1 MEDPKEEKF
10 DTPRLDETSNEADDG
25 FYVDPVKEVKL
36 LAKLDLAF
44 TPIIMLVYLSCFLDR
59 SNIGNVKVAG
69 MLTDIHATDQQFST
83 AVSIFYA
90 TYVTFETP
98 AAVLM
103 KKLTPRVI
111 LASLCFVWSLT
122 TIFTGFIHN
131 IGGLYATRLILGA
144 CEAGLFPC
152 LNLYLTMVYR
162 REEQAKRV
170 AYLFSCSALSG
181 AFGGL
186 LAYGL
191 LQMDGLSG
199 VAGWRWVYII
209 EGIFSIVIAIAVW
222 FGLPTDPTQAWFLTG
237 EEKEMMR
244 CRNAQRRQYLG
255 SEKFDWAQVRIALT
269 DPKLYMSGLIQFMQ
283 DILLYGFST
292 FLPSILKAM
301 RYDTLQSNYLTIPV
315 YIWGAISFLCIAW
328 ISDKYQIRGPVS
340 IPLPRSLSEAKLTSP
355 QLVIFANIFGIIGY
369 ILLLTVKQNGV
380 KYFATYLCAIAVYV
394 GPGINLTWLNVN
406 VAPHYRRATSIGFQQ
421 TMGNTAGIVA
431 GQIYRTAPYKLGNSF
446 SLGAL
451 CVSQLLV
458 AGKVIYVRRENKMK
472 DDIGSGKR
480 EDTRKVITGDR
491 ELDFKYHI

>member
-1 MEDPKEEKF
+1 MEDHKSEKIGA
-10 DTPRLDETSNEADDG
+10 PVGERSSNEAENE
-25 FYVDPVKEVKL
+25 FYIDPAKEVKL

-98 AAVLM
+98 AAILM

-111 LASLCFVWSLT
+111 LSTLCVVWSLT

-170 AYLFSCSALSG
+170 SYLFCCTALSG

-186 LAYGL
+186 LAYAL
-191 LQMDGLSG
+191 LQMDGVSG

-209 EGIFSIVIAIAVW
+209 EGLFSIVIALAVW
-222 FGLPTDPTQAWFLTG
+222 FGLPTDPTKAWFLNA
-237 EEKEMMR
+237 EEREMMR
-244 CRNAQRRQYLG
+244 FRNAQRAEYLG
-255 SEKFDWAQVRIALT
+255 SDKFDWAEVRAAIR
-269 DPKLYMSGLIQFMQ
+269 DPKLYLSGLIQFMQ

-301 RYDTLQSNYLTIPV
+301 KYDTLQSNYLTIPV
-315 YIWGAISFLCIAW
+315 YIWGAISFLFIAW
-328 ISDKYQIRGPVS
+328 LSDRYQIRGPF
-340 IPLPRSLSEAKLTSP
+340 
-355 QLVIFANIFGIIGY
+355 VIFANIFGIVGY
-369 ILLLTVKQNGV
+369 ILLLTVDKNGV

-406 VAPHYRRATSIGFQQ
+406 IAPHYRRATAIGLQQ

-451 CVSQLLV
+451 CVSQLLI
-458 AGKVIYVRRENKMK
+458 AAKVLYVRRENRLK
-472 DDIGSGKR
+472 DDIA
-480 EDTRKVITGDR
+480 
-491 ELDFKYHI
+491 

>member
-1 MEDPKEEKF
+1 MEDPKTEKI
-10 DTPRLDETSNEADDG
+10 DTPRIDETSNEADNE

-69 MLTDIHATDQQFST
+69 MLKDIHATDQQFST

-111 LASLCFVWSLT
+111 LAALCCVWSLT
-122 TIFTGFIHN
+122 TIFTSFVQN

-186 LAYGL
+186 LAYAL
-191 LQMDGLSG
+191 LQMDGISG

-209 EGIFSIVIAIAVW
+209 EGIFSILIAIAVW
-222 FGLPTDPTQAWFLTG
+222 FGLPTDPTQAWFLNT
-237 EEKEMMR
+237 EEREMMR
-244 CRNAQRRQYLG
+244 CRNSQRRQYLG
-255 SEKFDWAQVRIALT
+255 SEKFDWAEVRIALT

-301 RYDTLQSNYLTIPV
+301 KYDTLQSNYLTIPV
-315 YIWGAISFLCIAW
+315 YLWGAISFLCIAW
-328 ISDKYQIRGPVS
+328 ISDRYQIRGP
-340 IPLPRSLSEAKLTSP
+340 
-355 QLVIFANIFGIIGY
+355 LVIFANVFGIIGY

-394 GPGINLTWLNVN
+394 GPGINRKSLLTWLNVN
-406 VAPHYRRATSIGFQQ
+406 IAPHYRRATAIGFQQ

-451 CVSQLLV
+451 CLSQVLI
-458 AGKVIYVRRENKMK
+458 AGKVIYVRRQNKLK
-472 DDIGSGKR
+472 DEIGSGKR
-480 EDTRKVITGDR
+480 EDTRKVSTGDR

>member
-1 MEDPKEEKF
+1 MEDPKAEKI
-10 DTPRLDETSNEADDG
+10 DTPPIDETSNEAENE

-69 MLTDIHATDQQFST
+69 MLKDIHATDQQFST

-111 LASLCFVWSLT
+111 LATLCCVWSLT
-122 TIFTGFIHN
+122 TIFTSFVQN

-186 LAYGL
+186 LAYAL
-191 LQMDGLSG
+191 LQMDGISG
-199 VAGWRWVYII
+199 VAGWSLV
-209 EGIFSIVIAIAVW
+209 
-222 FGLPTDPTQAWFLTG
+222 P
-237 EEKEMMR
+237 
-244 CRNAQRRQYLG
+244 QRRREGDDEMPKRPEKTISWFAPSINLYSNYLLNGICIG
-255 SEKFDWAQVRIALT
+255 SEKFDWAEVRIALT

-301 RYDTLQSNYLTIPV
+301 KYDTLQSNYLTIPV

-328 ISDKYQIRGPVS
+328 ISDRYQIRGPVS
-340 IPLPRSLSEAKLTSP
+340 IPLSRSLSEAKLTYL

-406 VAPHYRRATSIGFQQ
+406 IAPHYRRATAIGFQQ

-451 CVSQLLV
+451 CLSQVLI
-458 AGKVIYVRRENKMK
+458 AGKVIYVRRQNKLK

-480 EDTRKVITGDR
+480 EDTRKVSTGDR